1 MIADRLAFYM
11 QFSVIGNL
19 YSVRNILIMH
29 ATAYILLC
37 LLKSLHTNKLSLTN
51 LMSQNNVYS
60 I

>member
-1 MIADRLAFYM
+1 MIADHLAFYM

-19 YSVRNILIMH
+19 YSVRNIFIMH

-37 LLKSLHTNKLSLTN
+37 LLKSLSHEQTFFDKFYVP
-51 LMSQNNVYS
+51 NVYS